1 MKAFRERDISCLHAR
16 RAGVASTACRLSAS
30 HLSPLPRLCWICIT
44 DDRVRSAGI
53 RSSRDCFLSR
63 MGFDVT
69 AGAPRLRFNRM
80 V

>member
-1 MKAFRERDISCLHAR
+1 MHAARESRPLPTDCES
-16 RAGVASTACRLSAS
+16 
-30 HLSPLPRLCWICIT
+30 LSPLPRLCWICIT